1 MALNHPLHR
10 LIKAPPLSG
19 NSLENSLHLPELAQ
33 NFFGV
38 GIIETRSRNYEHP
51 NEFLVH
57 RKALSKH
64 SGFGIFR
71 LASGLARLLGL
82 AS

>member
-1 MALNHPLHR
+1 MIPALNHPLHR

-19 NSLENSLHLPELAQ
+19 NSLENSLHLPELGQ

-57 RKALSKH
+57 SNTGKLFQSTLV
-64 SGFGIFR
+64 SVF
-71 LASGLARLLGL
+71 SVWPQV
-82 AS
+82 

>member
-1 MALNHPLHR
+1 MIPALNHPLHR

-19 NSLENSLHLPELAQ
+19 NSLENSLHLPELGQ

-57 RKALSKH
+57 MKQRRSN
-64 SGFGIFR
+64 SGKLFQSTLVFPVR
-71 LASGLARLLGL
+71 P
-82 AS
+82 